1 MTNKVCLVLLL
12 CLFFRG
18 ILVWAAPPF
27 DGTIFI
33 DSNIIT
39 SSDSTIYR
47 SLTYSGTGERT
58 MYDRRSGW
66 VDLEPFLFDANFSDL
81 HLVEIQ
87 VNPEFGSVES
97 AQAQAERFAP
107 VIGRLPKCLL
117 TDVQT
122 VWIHMGNEPFGGGNN
137 NLLIHVGQADDY
149 VNSGILEETLVHEAA
164 HTSLDTAHAYSE
176 EWQSAQ
182 EKDGE
187 FISTYAR
194 DYPFREDIAESFLP
208 YFAVRHR
215 SDRISADLKQ
225 TIERTIPHRIQY
237 FDSQNFEYFTE
248 VRDLWSKA
256 TDLGQGWKS
265 LNWLGIY
272 YKHESNWLYHNG
284 LGWVYPVLSTGDS
297 LWIYLPQKDEW
308 VWTKESV
315 FPYLF
320 HGFSEK
326 WLYYVLNG
334 RGSKFYQWDGND
346 WGEW

>member
-1 MTNKVCLVLLL
+1 MKKKVYWVVTL
-12 CLFFRG
+12 CHFLRFG
-18 ILVWAAPPF
+18 LIWATPPF

-39 SSDSTIYR
+39 SDDPTTYR
-47 SLTYSGTGERT
+47 SLNYSGTGHRT

-66 VDLEPFLFDANFSDL
+66 VDLEPFLFDAKFSDL
-81 HLVEIQ
+81 HLVEFQ

-97 AQAQAERFAP
+97 AKAQAERFAP

-137 NLLIHVGQADDY
+137 NLLIHVGQADGY

-164 HTSLDTAHAYSE
+164 HTSLDGAHAYAE
-176 EWQSAQ
+176 KWQSAQ
-182 EKDGE
+182 EKDGG

-225 TIERTIPHRIQY
+225 TIEITIPHRIQY
-237 FDSQNFEYFTE
+237 FDSQNFDFFSG
-248 VRDLWSKA
+248 VGDLWSKE

-272 YKHESNWLYHNG
+272 YQHENNWLYHKG
-284 LGWVYPVLSTGDS
+284 LGWVYPFLSDADS
-297 LWIYLPQKDEW
+297 LWIYLPKKDEW
-308 VWTKESV
+308 VWTKESI

-320 HGFSEK
+320 HSFSAK
-326 WLYYVLNG
+326 WLYCVLNEG
-334 RGSKFYQWDGND
+334 DSTFYKWDGNV
-346 WGEW
+346 WGKW

>member
-1 MTNKVCLVLLL
+1 MTNKVCLVFLL
-12 CLFFRG
+12 CLFFQG
-18 ILVWAAPPF
+18 IQVWAAPPF

-164 HTSLDTAHAYSE
+164 HTSLDAAHAYAE

-225 TIERTIPHRIQY
+225 TIETTIPHRVQY
-237 FDSQNFEYFTE
+237 FDSQNF
-248 VRDLWSKA
+248 
-256 TDLGQGWKS
+256 
-265 LNWLGIY
+265 
-272 YKHESNWLYHNG
+272 
-284 LGWVYPVLSTGDS
+284 
-297 LWIYLPQKDEW
+297 
-308 VWTKESV
+308 
-315 FPYLF
+315 
-320 HGFSEK
+320 
-326 WLYYVLNG
+326 
-334 RGSKFYQWDGND
+334 
-346 WGEW
+346 